1 VPIVQDRDIADV
13 DPLRSGDI
21 RCSRRVADVT
31 DERPRILVWS
41 SLFPSADRPHEGVFI
56 RERMFRVGAYLPVTV
71 ISPQPWFPLQTLV
84 RRLRPHFRPPAPR
97 YERQQGIDVFRPRY
111 FSFPAVLKSL
121 DGPFMA
127 LAGCRTVRRLKKQGR
142 VDVIDAHFAY
152 PDGYAA
158 TKVARWLSLPVTIT
172 LRGTEA
178 YHAQQPRLRQRL
190 QVALRA
196 ADRIFAVST
205 SLLRV
210 AVELGIPREHVRVI
224 GNGVDAAM
232 FRSAPR
238 EAARAVLGIPPGAHV
253 LITVGSLSERK
264 GFHRVIAC
272 MPALLP
278 EFPGLHY
285 LIVGSGGPEGDN
297 SGQLREQVRDLG
309 LEDSVRFLGA
319 LSREGVVGALSAA
332 DVFVLATRY
341 EGWANVLLEAMAC
354 GLPVVT
360 TDVGGNA
367 EVVSRPELG
376 TIVRFDDHDALCS
389 ALREALRQGWDR
401 AAIRQYAEQN
411 DWEARVPVLVDEFRQ
426 IFANPGTNRA
436 FHARRAP

>member
-1 VPIVQDRDIADV
+1 M
-13 DPLRSGDI
+13 
-21 RCSRRVADVT
+21 T

-41 SLFPSADRPHEGVFI
+41 SLFPSADRPQDGVFI
-56 RERMFRVGAYLPVTV
+56 RERMFRVGAYLPITV
-71 ISPQPWFPLQTLV
+71 ISPQSWFPLQALA
-84 RRLRPHFRPPAPR
+84 RRLRPHFRPPAVR

-111 FSFPAVLKSL
+111 FSFPVVFKSL

-127 LAGCRTVRRLKKQGR
+127 LGAYWTVRRLKKQGR

-158 TKVARWLSLPVTIT
+158 TQVGRWLSLPATIT
-172 LRGTEA
+172 LRGTEE
-178 YHAQQPRLRQRL
+178 YHALLPRLLQRL
-190 QVALRA
+190 QVALRK

-210 AVELGIPREHVRVI
+210 AVELGVPPEQVRVI
-224 GNGVDAAM
+224 GNGVDAAK
-232 FRSAPR
+232 FRAAPR
-238 EAARAVLGIPPGAHV
+238 DDARAVLGIPREAHV
-253 LITVGSLSERK
+253 LVTVGSLSERK

-272 MPALLP
+272 MPALLR
-278 EFPGLHY
+278 EFPDVHY
-285 LIVGSGGPEGDN
+285 LVVGSGGPEGDN
-297 SGQLREQVRDLG
+297 AGQLREQVRDLG
-309 LEDSVRFLGA
+309 LGESVRFLGA
-319 LSREGVVGALSAA
+319 LSREGVIGALSAA

-354 GLPVVT
+354 GLPVVA

-389 ALREALRQGWDR
+389 AIRESLRQDWDR
-401 AAIRQYAEQN
+401 AAIRRYAEQN
-411 DWEARVPVLVDEFRQ
+411 DWETRVLVLVDEFRQ
-426 IFANPGTNRA
+426 IFAKCNGA
-436 FHARRAP
+436 ARRA